1 MNTNT
6 NIKMN
11 FNKKLI
17 SVLAI
22 DDEQDARDLYKDM
35 LWQYSLNT
43 AESASEA
50 LTLIEKNLPDIVVTD
65 LKMPKNDGLVL
76 LSRIKEDFPNIL
88 VIMVTGHG
96 EKSTVIS
103 SVRNG
108 AFDYLDKPI
117 KRNEFLSVINRAEEY
132 CLLQRKLQD
141 LKKEKHRTF
150 ELQKILYQLLQTS
163 QYSMGFKELMEKSL
177 EIIIQGT
184 SFLTFKSE
192 GSIFIVEDKPH
203 ELTLKTHRNLPV
215 AVHSTCSKI
224 SFGQCLCGKAAKEGK
239 IIFSNCLDD
248 NHHISYE
255 GMKPH
260 GHYCV
265 PIKTKDRVVGVL
277 NIFLHE
283 GHKRDI
289 NEEKYLQAIADTLAG
304 IIERKNMQSQLIQS
318 SKLASIG
325 ILASGVA
332 HELNNPLTTIMGH
345 ANLLINSGDN
355 QTKIEDRAKKIKK
368 ASKRMEAIIKHL
380 RTFAKEIKHSE
391 QGSFE
396 IVAPI
401 KNSFGFLKTQ
411 FKLRGISINSSFND
425 CEVRV
430 FGDMTQIESVFQNL
444 LINSRDAFEQV
455 KDNRSKQISIT
466 TLVDGENV
474 KIIYEDNAI
483 GIPENI
489 LDSIFDPF
497 FTTKEAGMGTG
508 LGLSLTRNIV
518 DQHKGTIAVESVFGE
533 GTKFIISLPL
543 YRRKSKNN
551 ELKSTTSS
559 FNLKQGTKE
568 KRILVIDDDIEV
580 ANVTYDLLESFYEPN
595 VITNSIEA
603 LKNIENE
610 KYDLILTDLKMP
622 NASGIDIVLKTK
634 KHQPNTP
641 VIIMSGFGKDDKDLK
656 TALAE
661 GAKAYLSKPFGNFN
675 ELLSL
680 LDSYIDSK

>member
-1 MNTNT
+1 MSKEKSISISISILIVDDEKSARRLLLEMLEDQYLVTLADST
-6 NIKMN
+6 SQALDNIK
-11 FNKKLI
+11 
-17 SVLAI
+17 
-22 DDEQDARDLYKDM
+22 
-35 LWQYSLNT
+35 
-43 AESASEA
+43 AS
-50 LTLIEKNLPDIVVTD
+50 IPDIVITD
-65 LKMPKNDGLVL
+65 IKMPGKDGLAL
-76 LSRIKEDFPNIL
+76 LSLIKTRYPSIAVIL
-88 VIMVTGHG
+88 VTGHG
-96 EKSTVIS
+96 EKSTIIS
-103 SVRNG
+103 AVREG
-108 AFDYLDKPI
+108 AFDYLDKP
-117 KRNEFLSVINRAEEY
+117 FLEKDILKIVHRAEKY

-401 KNSFGFLKTQ
+401 KNSFGF
-411 FKLRGISINSSFND
+411 
-425 CEVRV
+425 
-430 FGDMTQIESVFQNL
+430 
-444 LINSRDAFEQV
+444 
-455 KDNRSKQISIT
+455 
-466 TLVDGENV
+466 
-474 KIIYEDNAI
+474 
-483 GIPENI
+483 
-489 LDSIFDPF
+489 
-497 FTTKEAGMGTG
+497 
-508 LGLSLTRNIV
+508 
-518 DQHKGTIAVESVFGE
+518 
-533 GTKFIISLPL
+533 
-543 YRRKSKNN
+543 
-551 ELKSTTSS
+551 
-559 FNLKQGTKE
+559 
-568 KRILVIDDDIEV
+568 
-580 ANVTYDLLESFYEPN
+580 
-595 VITNSIEA
+595 
-603 LKNIENE
+603 
-610 KYDLILTDLKMP
+610 
-622 NASGIDIVLKTK
+622 
-634 KHQPNTP
+634 
-641 VIIMSGFGKDDKDLK
+641 
-656 TALAE
+656 
-661 GAKAYLSKPFGNFN
+661 
-675 ELLSL
+675 
-680 LDSYIDSK
+680 